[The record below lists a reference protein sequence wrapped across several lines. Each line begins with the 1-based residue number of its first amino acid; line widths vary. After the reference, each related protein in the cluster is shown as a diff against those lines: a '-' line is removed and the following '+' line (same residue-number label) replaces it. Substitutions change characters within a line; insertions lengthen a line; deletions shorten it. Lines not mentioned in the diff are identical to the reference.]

1 MTWIPHQ
8 LPAQLPRLTG
18 PDDADLV
25 LMPILN
31 VESWPF
37 DRPMP
42 RKLLTAP
49 HGRDNVPD
57 VPNYSWVD
65 YGLRAGI
72 ERLVDGFAGRGLP
85 VGLSVNA
92 AIHTDY
98 PAVFELLLDTGWE
111 FVAHGVRQEAV
122 TGAPD
127 ERAAIRESLELLTA
141 STGRRPR
148 GWMGPGLAE
157 TVHTPQV
164 LAELGVDY
172 VLDWAVA
179 DHPLWMSTT
188 PPLLALP
195 YNLELNDSVVVAVE
209 HQPMPEYVRRVR
221 DTVAVL
227 KAEARAEGGAR
238 VLALPMHPHLL
249 GVPHRVGGFFEVVE
263 ELAADPAVTFA
274 DPGTVADWFTA
285 QVPAASPS
293 QPGRRPVTA

>member
-1 MTWIPHQ
+1 MTWIPHR
-8 LPAQLPRLTG
+8 LPSSLPRLAG
-18 PDDADLV
+18 MDGADLIV
-25 LMPILN
+25 MPILN

-49 HGRDNVPD
+49 HGKDNVPD

-65 YGLRAGI
+65 YGLRAGV
-72 ERLVDGFAGRGLP
+72 ERLVTGFTRRGLP

-98 PAVFELLLDTGWE
+98 PAVFELLLGTGWE
-111 FVAHGVRQEAV
+111 FVAHGVRQEAI

-127 ERAAIRESLELLTA
+127 ERAAILESLELLTA
-141 STGRRPR
+141 STGGRPR

-157 TVHTPQV
+157 TLHTPRV
-164 LAELGVDY
+164 LAELGVEY

-179 DHPLWMSTT
+179 DDPLWMSTA

-195 YNLELNDSVVVAVE
+195 YNLELNDSVVIAVE

-221 DTVAVL
+221 ETVAVL
-227 KAEARAEGGAR
+227 RAETERGAR

-249 GVPHRVGGFFEVVE
+249 GVPHRVGAFFGVVD

-274 DPGTVADWFTA
+274 GPGAVVDWFRA
-285 QVPAASPS
+285 QVAAVA
-293 QPGRRPVTA
+293 G